1 MSAAFPAALT
11 QKNTTIMS
19 VYQTTAQSLADVT
32 WTTLVH
38 QAKEVDTCNGYNP
51 STGRYTPNVAGW
63 YHING
68 EMYVASGTCFLQVY
82 KNGNPVKYGGSGIS
96 SGSVQINALVYLNG
110 ASDYITLVG
119 YQNSGAAAN
128 TTIGVP
134 QHNYFQAFW
143 VTSGTP

>member
-1 MSAAFPAALT
+1 
-11 QKNTTIMS
+11 MS

-63 YHING
+63 YHIIG
-68 EMYVASGTCFLQVY
+68 QIFVSGAAVYLQIY
-82 KNGNPVKYGGSGIS
+82 KNGNVAKYGGFGNPAE
-96 SGSVQINALVYLNG
+96 QATALVYLNG
-110 ASDYITLVG
+110 ASDYVTMVG

-134 QHNYFQAFW
+134 QYNYFQAYW
-143 VTSGTP
+143 VSSGTP

>member
-32 WTTLVH
+32 LTTLVH

-63 YHING
+63 YHIIG
-68 EMYVASGTCFLQVY
+68 QIFVSGAGVYLQIN
-82 KNGNPVKYGGSGIS
+82 KNGNVAKGGVLNAPA
-96 SGSVQINALVYLNG
+96 VQATALVYLNG
-110 ASDYITLVG
+110 ASDYVTMVG
-119 YQNSGAAAN
+119 YQNSGAAAATN
-128 TTIGVP
+128 IGQVY
-134 QHNYFQAFW
+134 NYFQAYW
-143 VTSGTP
+143 VSSGTP

>member
-38 QAKEVDTCNGYNP
+38 QVKEVDTCNGYNP

-63 YHING
+63 YHIIG
-68 EMYVASGTCFLQVY
+68 QIYVSGAAVYLQIY
-82 KNGNPVKYGGSGIS
+82 KNGNVAKYGGFGNPAA
-96 SGSVQINALVYLNG
+96 QATALVYLNG
-110 ASDYITLVG
+110 ASDYVTMVG
-119 YQNSGAAAN
+119 YQSSGVAAATN
-128 TTIGVP
+128 IGQVY
-134 QHNYFQAFW
+134 NYFQAYW
-143 VTSGTP
+143 VSSGTP